1 MFRKHT
7 ISIFTLTL
15 VSAILYY
22 LEFSNNL
29 SLKLSVFLEN
39 KLSYA
44 LLVCFVSI
52 FILTQSKNRKRQ
64 ISIIKISSFINVIY
78 ILKSVFFSDINP
90 YGFIYLALVTILLAI
105 SLSSLK
111 KDQELIDSIDRLR

>member
-22 LEFSNNL
+22 IEFSNNL

-64 ISIIKISSFINVIY
+64 ISIIKVSSFINVLY
-78 ILKSVFFSDINP
+78 ILKSVFFSDSSA
-90 YGFIYLALVTILLAI
+90 YGFIYLALVTVLLAI

-111 KDQELIDSIDRLR
+111 KDQELIDSMDRLR

>member
-7 ISIFTLTL
+7 ILIFTLTL
-15 VSAILYY
+15 VSAIIYY

-64 ISIIKISSFINVIY
+64 ISVIKISSFINVIY
-78 ILKSVFFSDINP
+78 ILKSVFFSDSTA
-90 YGFIYLALVTILLAI
+90 YGFIYLALVAILLAI

>member
-1 MFRKHT
+1 M
-7 ISIFTLTL
+7 
-15 VSAILYY
+15 
-22 LEFSNNL
+22 N
-29 SLKLSVFLEN
+29 LKLSVFLDN
-39 KLSYA
+39 KISYT
-44 LLVCFVSI
+44 LLVCFISI

-78 ILKSVFFSDINP
+78 ILKSVFFSDSNA

>member
-22 LEFSNNL
+22 LEISNNL

-44 LLVCFVSI
+44 PLVCFVSF

-78 ILKSVFFSDINP
+78 ILKSVFFSDSTA
-90 YGFIYLALVTILLAI
+90 YGFIYLALVTVLLAI

-111 KDQELIDSIDRLR
+111 KDQELIDSMDRLR

>member
-29 SLKLSVFLEN
+29 SLKLSVFLDN
-39 KLSYA
+39 KLSYT

-78 ILKSVFFSDINP
+78 ILKSVFFSDSTA
-90 YGFIYLALVTILLAI
+90 YGFIYLALVTVLLAI

-111 KDQELIDSIDRLR
+111 KDQELIDSMDRLR

>member
-78 ILKSVFFSDINP
+78 ILKSVFFSDSTA

-111 KDQELIDSIDRLR
+111 KDQELIDSMDRLR

>member
-1 MFRKHT
+1 VFRKHS

-15 VSAILYY
+15 SSAFLYY
-22 LEFSNNL
+22 LELSNNL
-29 SLKLSVFLEN
+29 SLKLSVFLDN
-39 KLSYA
+39 KISYT
-44 LLVCFVSI
+44 LLVCFISI

-64 ISIIKISSFINVIY
+64 ISVIKISSFINVIY
-78 ILKSVFFSDINP
+78 ILKSVFFSDSTA

-111 KDQELIDSIDRLR
+111 KDQELIDSMDRLR

>member
-22 LEFSNNL
+22 LEISNNL

-44 LLVCFVSI
+44 PLVCFVSI

-78 ILKSVFFSDINP
+78 ILKSVFFSDSTA

>member
-1 MFRKHT
+1 MFRKHS

-15 VSAILYY
+15 SSAFLYY
-22 LEFSNNL
+22 LELSNNL
-29 SLKLSVFLEN
+29 SLKLSVFLDN
-39 KLSYA
+39 KISYT
-44 LLVCFVSI
+44 LLVCFISI

-78 ILKSVFFSDINP
+78 ILKSVVFSDSTA

-111 KDQELIDSIDRLR
+111 KDQELIDSMDRLR

>member
-1 MFRKHT
+1 MFRKHS

-15 VSAILYY
+15 ASAFLYY
-22 LEFSNNL
+22 LELSNNL
-29 SLKLSVFLEN
+29 SLKLSVFVDN
-39 KLSYA
+39 KLSYT

-78 ILKSVFFSDINP
+78 ILKSVFFSDSTE

-111 KDQELIDSIDRLR
+111 KDQELINSMDRLR

>member
-1 MFRKHT
+1 MFRKHS

-15 VSAILYY
+15 ASAFLYY
-22 LEFSNNL
+22 LELSNNL
-29 SLKLSVFLEN
+29 SLKLSVFLDN
-39 KLSYA
+39 KISYT
-44 LLVCFVSI
+44 LLVCFISI

-64 ISIIKISSFINVIY
+64 ISIIKICSFINVIY
-78 ILKSVFFSDINP
+78 ILKSVFFSDSTA

-111 KDQELIDSIDRLR
+111 KDQELIDSMDRLR

>member
-7 ISIFTLTL
+7 ISIFTLTI

-22 LEFSNNL
+22 LELSNNL
-29 SLKLSVFLEN
+29 SLKLSVFLEY

-64 ISIIKISSFINVIY
+64 ISIIKISSFINIIY
-78 ILKSVFFSDINP
+78 ILKSIFFSDSTA
-90 YGFIYLALVTILLAI
+90 YGFIYLALVTVLLAI

>member
-15 VSAILYY
+15 ASAFLYY
-22 LEFSNNL
+22 LELSNNL
-29 SLKLSVFLEN
+29 SLKLSVFADD
-39 KLSYA
+39 KLSYT
-44 LLVCFVSI
+44 LLICIVSI
-52 FILTQSKNRKRQ
+52 FILTQIKNRKKQ

-78 ILKSVFFSDINP
+78 ILKSVFFSDSTA
-90 YGFIYLALVTILLAI
+90 YGFIYLALVTTLLAI

-111 KDQELIDSIDRLR
+111 KDQELIDSMDRLR

>member
-64 ISIIKISSFINVIY
+64 ISIIKISSLINVIY
-78 ILKSVFFSDINP
+78 ILKSVFFSDGNA

>member
-7 ISIFTLTL
+7 ILIFTLTL
-15 VSAILYY
+15 ASAFLYY
-22 LEFSNNL
+22 LELINNI
-29 SLKLSVFLEN
+29 SLKLSVFLDN
-39 KLSYA
+39 KLSYT

-52 FILTQSKNRKRQ
+52 FILTQIKNRKRQ

-78 ILKSVFFSDINP
+78 ILKSVFFSDSTA

-111 KDQELIDSIDRLR
+111 KDQELIDSMDRLR

>member
-52 FILTQSKNRKRQ
+52 FILTQCKNRKRQ
-64 ISIIKISSFINVIY
+64 ISIIKISSIINVIY
-78 ILKSVFFSDINP
+78 ILKSVFFSDSTA

-111 KDQELIDSIDRLR
+111 KDQELIDSMDRLR

>member
-1 MFRKHT
+1 VFRKHS

-15 VSAILYY
+15 ASAFLYY
-22 LEFSNNL
+22 LELSNNL
-29 SLKLSVFLEN
+29 DLKLSVFLDN
-39 KLSYA
+39 KLSYT
-44 LLVCFVSI
+44 LLVCLISI

-64 ISIIKISSFINVIY
+64 ISIIKISFIINVIY
-78 ILKSVFFSDINP
+78 ILKSVFFSDSTA

-111 KDQELIDSIDRLR
+111 KDQELIDSMDRLR

>member
-7 ISIFTLTL
+7 ISIFTLTI

-22 LEFSNNL
+22 LELSNNL
-29 SLKLSVFLEN
+29 SLKLSVFLDN
-39 KLSYA
+39 KLSYT
-44 LLVCFVSI
+44 LLICFISI

-78 ILKSVFFSDINP
+78 ILKSVFFSDSNTS
-90 YGFIYLALVTILLAI
+90 GFIYLALVTILLAI

>member
-1 MFRKHT
+1 MFRKHS

-15 VSAILYY
+15 ASAFLYY
-22 LEFSNNL
+22 LELSNNL
-29 SLKLSVFLEN
+29 SLKLSVFLDN
-39 KLSYA
+39 KLSYT
-44 LLVCFVSI
+44 LLVCCISI

-64 ISIIKISSFINVIY
+64 ISIIKISSLINVIY
-78 ILKSVFFSDINP
+78 ILKSVFFGDSNA

-111 KDQELIDSIDRLR
+111 KDQELIDSMDRLR

>member
-1 MFRKHT
+1 MFRKHS

-15 VSAILYY
+15 ASAFLYY
-22 LEFSNNL
+22 LELSNNL
-29 SLKLSVFLEN
+29 SLKLSVFLDN
-39 KLSYA
+39 KLSYT
-44 LLVCFVSI
+44 LLVCFISI

-64 ISIIKISSFINVIY
+64 ISIIKISSFINAVY
-78 ILKSVFFSDINP
+78 ILKSIFFSDTNS

>member
-1 MFRKHT
+1 MFRKHS
-7 ISIFTLTL
+7 ISIFALTL
-15 VSAILYY
+15 ASAFLYF
-22 LEFSNNL
+22 LELSNNV
-29 SLKLSVFLEN
+29 SLKLSFFIDN
-39 KLSYA
+39 KLSYT
-44 LLVCFVSI
+44 LLVCVISI

-78 ILKSVFFSDINP
+78 ILKSVFFSESTA

-111 KDQELIDSIDRLR
+111 KDQELIESIDRLR

>member
-1 MFRKHT
+1 MFRKHS
-7 ISIFTLTL
+7 ISIFALTL
-15 VSAILYY
+15 ASAFLYF
-22 LEFSNNL
+22 LELSNNV
-29 SLKLSVFLEN
+29 SLKLSFFIDN
-39 KLSYA
+39 KLSYT
-44 LLVCFVSI
+44 LLVCVLSI

-78 ILKSVFFSDINP
+78 ILKSVFFSDATA

-111 KDQELIDSIDRLR
+111 KDQELIDSMDRLR

>member
-29 SLKLSVFLEN
+29 SLKLSVFFEN

-78 ILKSVFFSDINP
+78 ILKSVFFSDSTA

-111 KDQELIDSIDRLR
+111 KDQELIDSMDRLR

>member
-29 SLKLSVFLEN
+29 RLKLSVFLDD
-39 KLSYA
+39 KLSYT
-44 LLVCFVSI
+44 LLVCLISI

-78 ILKSVFFSDINP
+78 ILKSVFFSDSTA

-111 KDQELIDSIDRLR
+111 KDQELIDSMDRLR

>member
-78 ILKSVFFSDINP
+78 ILKSVFFSDSSA
-90 YGFIYLALVTILLAI
+90 YGFIYLALVTVLLAI

-111 KDQELIDSIDRLR
+111 KDQELIDSMDRLR

>member
-78 ILKSVFFSDINP
+78 ILKSVFFSDSTA
-90 YGFIYLALVTILLAI
+90 YGFIYLALVTILLTI

-111 KDQELIDSIDRLR
+111 KDQELIDSMDRLR

>member
-78 ILKSVFFSDINP
+78 ILKSVFFSDSNA
-90 YGFIYLALVTILLAI
+90 YGFIYLALVAILLAI

>member
-1 MFRKHT
+1 MFRKHS
-7 ISIFTLTL
+7 ISIFALTL
-15 VSAILYY
+15 ASAFLYF
-22 LEFSNNL
+22 LELSNNV
-29 SLKLSVFLEN
+29 SLKLSFFIDN
-39 KLSYA
+39 KLSYT
-44 LLVCFVSI
+44 LLVCVLSI

-78 ILKSVFFSDINP
+78 ILKSVFFSDSTA

-111 KDQELIDSIDRLR
+111 KDQELIDSMDRLR

>member
-78 ILKSVFFSDINP
+78 ILKSVFFSDSSA

>member
-1 MFRKHT
+1 MFRKHS

-15 VSAILYY
+15 SSAFLYY
-22 LEFSNNL
+22 LELSNNL
-29 SLKLSVFLEN
+29 SLKLSVFLDN
-39 KLSYA
+39 KLSYT
-44 LLVCFVSI
+44 LLVCFISI

-64 ISIIKISSFINVIY
+64 ISIIKISSFINVVY
-78 ILKSVFFSDINP
+78 ILKSIFFSDTNS

>member
-1 MFRKHT
+1 MFRKHS

-15 VSAILYY
+15 ASAFLYF
-22 LEFSNNL
+22 LELSNNF
-29 SLKLSVFLEN
+29 SLKLSFFIDN
-39 KLSYA
+39 KLSYT
-44 LLVCFVSI
+44 LLVCVISI
-52 FILTQSKNRKRQ
+52 FILIQSKNRKRQ

-78 ILKSVFFSDINP
+78 ILKSVFFSDSSA
-90 YGFIYLALVTILLAI
+90 YGFIYLALVTVLLAI

>member
-64 ISIIKISSFINVIY
+64 ISIIKISFIINVIY
-78 ILKSVFFSDINP
+78 ILKSVFFSDSTA

>member
-39 KLSYA
+39 KLSYT

-78 ILKSVFFSDINP
+78 ILKSVFFSDSTA